1 MSKKI
6 DNEKIVK
13 VLKEQKE
20 KTRKNT
26 KKTINE
32 YKEFALKGNIL
43 AMAIGIVLGTA
54 FPTIV
59 NSLVTSVITPLL
71 SLVTNNVT
79 LTDLFIT
86 LHGEKMPTL
95 AQAKASGAIVLSYGD
110 LLNSVLYFFIISFTL
125 FIVVKFMKKIK
136 KNNDDSI
143 NETIKTCPYCYG
155 QINIKDTKCPNCKSD
170 LKDKKNRKKKVKRK
184 AKSKIKYNIFNHL
197 LLSR

>member
-43 AMAIGIVLGTA
+43 DMAIGIVIGTA
-54 FPTIV
+54 FTTIV

-71 SLVTNNVT
+71 SLLTNKVN

-143 NETIKTCPYCYG
+143 NETIKTCPYCYS
-155 QINIKDTKCPNCKSD
+155 QINIKATKCPNCTSD
-170 LKDKKNRKKKVKRK
+170 LKDEKNSKTKEVKELKKE
-184 AKSKIKYNIFNHL
+184 SKTESQIKN
-197 LLSR
+197 